1 MVGGTGEKRTLRT
14 LARYGDVFN
23 LDGWA
28 GGPMTAEYL
37 NYKWSVVERHCENA
51 GRDPAEIRKTI
62 LIPALLSDDK
72 AAVDAF
78 MQGRRLGA
86 GSAAGSKNY
95 IIDRVG
101 EIIDAGVDEIMFGGI
116 LSDQPDEFVRFE
128 EEVIAAFD

>member
-1 MVGGTGEKRTLRT
+1 MQLRAT
-14 LARYGDVFN
+14 AALLLLNEGDQ
-23 LDGWA
+23 A
-28 GGPMTAEYL
+28 
-37 NYKWSVVERHCENA
+37 
-51 GRDPAEIRKTI
+51 
-62 LIPALLSDDK
+62 ALLSDDK